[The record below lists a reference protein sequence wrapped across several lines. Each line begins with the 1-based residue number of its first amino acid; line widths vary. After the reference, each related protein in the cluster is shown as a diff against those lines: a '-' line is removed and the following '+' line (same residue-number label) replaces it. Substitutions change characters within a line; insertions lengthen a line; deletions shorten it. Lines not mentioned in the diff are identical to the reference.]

1 MKICQIPD
9 QTVTVMSW
17 MRTRGEADFQQAGH
31 KMTKLIILFNFFK
44 WGEIWDA
51 GFKMA
56 EFNTRG
62 EAVGSS

>member
-1 MKICQIPD
+1 M
-9 QTVTVMSW
+9 TVMSW